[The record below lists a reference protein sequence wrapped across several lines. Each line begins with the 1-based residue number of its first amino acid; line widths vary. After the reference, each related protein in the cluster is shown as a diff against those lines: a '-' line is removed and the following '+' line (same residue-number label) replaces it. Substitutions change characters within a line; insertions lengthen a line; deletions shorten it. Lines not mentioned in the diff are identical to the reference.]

1 MKRYLLITAVVFVI
15 ACNKQEKPPASAGDA
30 NHGKQL
36 IDQYGCTACH
46 IIPGIDGPKGMV
58 GPSLDHVASRPI
70 IATSIPNSP
79 QSMIAYIQ
87 NPQLAN
93 PQNVMPNLSVKPDE
107 ARDIAAYLYT
117 LK

>member
-1 MKRYLLITAVVFVI
+1 MKRYLFAIAVFAI
-15 ACNKQEKPPASAGDA
+15 ACSKQEKPPAPAGDA
-30 NHGKQL
+30 NHGRQL

-46 IIPGIDGPKGMV
+46 IIPGIEGPKGMV
-58 GPSLDHVASRPI
+58 GPSLEHVATRPI
-70 IATSIPNSP
+70 IATSIPNTP
-79 QSMIAYIQ
+79 PNVIAYIQ